1 MALPEMESLRCALPD
16 AEATQALAQRMA
28 PLLVGGGVVWLQGD
42 LGAGKTT
49 FARALL
55 QALGV
60 DERVK
65 SPTYSLVE
73 SYPLRAGN
81 NAWHL
86 DLYRIAAAEE
96 LDYLGLEALRESG
109 ALVLVE
115 WPEHG
120 ARALPPADLHL
131 HLSHVGEARAAL
143 LSARSARAHAWL
155 QALACIMKTRR

>member
-1 MALPEMESLRCALPD
+1 MESLRCVLPD
-16 AEATQALAQRMA
+16 AEATQALARRMA
-28 PLLVGGGVVWLQGD
+28 PLLASGAVVWLQGE

-60 DERVK
+60 GERIK

-73 SYPLRAGN
+73 NYRLGAGN
-81 NAWHL
+81 DAWHL
-86 DLYRIAAAEE
+86 DLYRIDAAEE

-115 WPEHG
+115 WPERG
-120 ARALPPADLHL
+120 ACALPPADLHL
-131 HLSHVGEARAAL
+131 HLRHVGEARVAL
-143 LSARSARAHAWL
+143 LSARSARAQDWL
-155 QALACIMKTRR
+155 QALARVTESGK